1 MRSTKAALLLVLGA
15 SLVLMTGC
23 GDQLPEEVPDPI
35 YLEGFLNNGWAA
47 FEAGNYEEAL
57 DYFQQA
63 IDAEVQNAEV
73 YLGAGWSCLYLTD
86 YWGKANDYFYM
97 ALQLDGGQPPLV
109 DYLTEVG
116 FQSVSGG
123 QMTPYEVVD
132 DRVTAGQI
140 DTLGLL
146 AESVDETWE
155 DWPFPGDSTTIIEQ
169 TAGLYWYGDY
179 AGTQHNLF
187 FQVDSITGDTTW
199 VGPHLGDTEVEYR
212 FTPDNSG
219 LLTCLELANVPLS
232 INYSPDSIS
241 GEYVYLTIPMEN
253 TPVDEAPDFYQWI
266 MPGMQCN
273 YDYVT
278 LGVGSGATQISKDAM
293 AGWSLL
299 QQLRGENGYPLM
311 GVANG
316 QALEQLFDSYTFDEG
331 SQYGTDGVQMDID
344 LDQMVGN
351 AALIAYGQEKYM
363 YAWFLCKKVG
373 AGTGLDPESADFELD
388 LIEKIEG
395 LVAG

>member
-1 MRSTKAALLLVLGA
+1 
-15 SLVLMTGC
+15 MTGC

-35 YLEGFLNNGWAA
+35 DLEGFLNNGWAA

-73 YLGAGWSCLYLTD
+73 YLGAGWSSLYLTD

-109 DYLTEVG
+109 DFLTEVG
-116 FQSVSGG
+116 IQSVSGG
-123 QMTPYEVVD
+123 EMSPFEVVD
-132 DRVTAGQI
+132 DRITAGQI
-140 DTLGLL
+140 DTVGML
-146 AESVDETWE
+146 ANMVGDTLN
-155 DWPFPGDSTTIIEQ
+155 DWPFPGDETEIMEQ

-179 AGTQHNLF
+179 AGTQHNWF
-187 FQVDSITGDTTW
+187 FDTTGVDTTW
-199 VGPHLGDTEVEYR
+199 VGPHLGQTEVEYR

-219 LLTCLELANVPLS
+219 LLTCLTLANVPLT
-232 INYSPDSIS
+232 IDYSPDSIS
-241 GEYVYLTIPMEN
+241 GEYVYLTIPIEI
-253 TPVDEAPDFYQWI
+253 TPIDGAPNFYQWI

-278 LGVGSGATQISKDAM
+278 LDVGSGATQISKDAM

-299 QQLRGENGYPLM
+299 QQLRGENGYALM

-316 QALEQLFDSYTFDEG
+316 QALEELFDSYTFDEG
-331 SQYGTDGVQMDID
+331 SQYGTDGVQMDIT
-344 LDQMVGN
+344 LDQVIGN
-351 AALIAYGQEKYM
+351 AALTAYGQEKFM

-388 LIEKIEG
+388 LIEVIEG

>member
-1 MRSTKAALLLVLGA
+1 
-15 SLVLMTGC
+15 MTGC

-35 YLEGFLNNGWAA
+35 DLEGFLNNGWAA

-73 YLGAGWSCLYLTD
+73 YLGAGWSSLYLTD

-116 FQSVSGG
+116 VQSVSGG
-123 QMTPYEVVD
+123 QMSPFEVID
-132 DRVTAGQI
+132 GRITAGQI
-140 DTLGLL
+140 DTLGML
-146 AESVDETWE
+146 ANMVGDTLY
-155 DWPFPGDSTTIIEQ
+155 DWPFSGDTTEILEQ
-169 TAGLYWYGDY
+169 TPGLYWYGYYTPTNPDAPTY
-179 AGTQHNLF
+179 HNWF
-187 FQVDSITGDTTW
+187 FQVDTLTGDTTW

-241 GEYVYLTIPMEN
+241 GEYVYITIPMQYG
-253 TPVDEAPDFYQWI
+253 PVDGSPNFYQWI

-278 LGVGSGATQISKDAM
+278 LGVGSGASQISKDAM

-299 QQLRGENGYPLM
+299 QQLRGENGYALM

-316 QALEQLFDSYTFDEG
+316 QALEELFDSYTFDEG

-351 AALIAYGQEKYM
+351 AALIAYGQERFM

-388 LIEKIEG
+388 LIEVIEG